1 MDPINQ
7 IRQMMAEQKFSEAQ
21 KLIEVQLH
29 LNNESRLE
37 LLQLYVEAL
46 ESQHKQLPPEFAIE
60 LAEKEAELKNFETAL
75 RLINSVNTDK
85 YFIRMMKIKILAA
98 EEKGRM
104 EELHS
109 CLSDFLL
116 RQYEKQT
123 PVIPPFI
130 TAMIEK
136 YFRHDFNLK
145 LKRLAITLLL
155 NDLEKSEEIVK
166 ELITLTVEKSSPK
179 GVTSKLIAIGEV
191 LKSGVNISQLEIYQ
205 NFCFISA
212 YGINDKTEYK
222 RLAEMVIYFDDFR
235 FKAMLLNLLVKFNL
249 SHEAEMYASSL
260 RETKDFNFVYFD
272 KYFPGLKSLFVQPQ
286 QKTQSGKEEEIPKP
300 DLVLTSQYSSEI
312 MAPVTEPE
320 IDEDEQKYF
329 HLLKYQ
335 TYTQEQLCDLAVSF
349 LQSEMP
355 AVALKASE
363 IALKSSSDDR
373 EFLKASYLKLMAQ
386 LKLNDFRAAVDTCFQ
401 GLTKA
406 QSRDDVLSF
415 MYGQAEAY
423 IRLNQK
429 KNAKAVL
436 TKIISIDAKYRLAK
450 ERLDKLNEI

>member
-1 MDPINQ
+1 
-7 IRQMMAEQKFSEAQ
+7 MMAEQKFSEAQ
-21 KLIEVQLH
+21 KLLEVQLQ

-37 LLQLYVEAL
+37 LLHLYVEAL
-46 ESQHKQLPPEFAIE
+46 ESQHKQLPPEFTIE

-85 YFIRMMKIKILAA
+85 YFIRTMKIKISAA

-123 PVIPPFI
+123 PFIPLFI
-130 TAMIEK
+130 SAMIEK

-145 LKRLAITLLL
+145 LKRLAIILLL
-155 NDLEKSEEIVK
+155 NDLEAAEKIIK
-166 ELITLTVEKSSPK
+166 ELIISTVEKSSPK
-179 GVTSKLIAIGEV
+179 GVTTKLVAIGEV
-191 LKSGVNISQLEIYQ
+191 LKSGGNISHLEIYQ

-212 YGINDKTEYK
+212 YGINDKAEYK
-222 RLAEMVIYFDDFR
+222 RLAEMVIYFEDFR
-235 FKAMLLNLLVKFNL
+235 FKAMLLNLLVKFDL
-249 SHEAEMYASSL
+249 TREAELYASTL
-260 RETKDFNFVYFD
+260 RASPDFNFVYFD
-272 KYFPGLKSLFVQPQ
+272 KYFQGLKTLFIQHQ
-286 QKTQSGKEEEIPKP
+286 QKAEPDKKEEIPAP
-300 DLVLTSQYSSEI
+300 DLVLTSKYSSEI
-312 MAPVTEPE
+312 MAPLSEPE

-335 TYTQEQLCDLAVSF
+335 NYTQEQLCDLAVSF

-355 AVALKASE
+355 VVALKASE
-363 IALKSSSDDR
+363 LALKGSSDDR